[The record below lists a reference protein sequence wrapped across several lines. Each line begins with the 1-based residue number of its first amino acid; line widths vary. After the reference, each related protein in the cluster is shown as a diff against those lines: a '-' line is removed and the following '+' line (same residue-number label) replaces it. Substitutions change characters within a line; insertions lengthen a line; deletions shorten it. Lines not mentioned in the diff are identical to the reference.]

1 MDLFATLVSLASPGL
16 LEQKGEE
23 GEEEEEEEEEEERE
37 CWEEGEIQAGCQVGK
52 KYKALER
59 SSEHSGGI
67 LSSIIQ

>member
-23 GEEEEEEEEEEERE
+23 GEEEEEEEEERE
-37 CWEEGEIQAGCQVGK
+37 CWEEGGGIQAGCQVGK